1 MECVTIPTEIAKS
14 ATACKDVLDAH
25 APKLKEHT
33 WIRSAQVDFNL
44 WCSAIKAASFD
55 KSGMDYRLR
64 NYPDARESI
73 CNLLDALKTS
83 VEGAVAIYSETGKLL
98 ASSHISRANCEPQ
111 SERTE
116 R

>member
-1 MECVTIPTEIAKS
+1 MEYAAIPTEIARS
-14 ATACKDVLDAH
+14 ATACKEVLDTH
-25 APKLKEHT
+25 TPKLKEHT

-44 WCSAIKAASFD
+44 WCSAIKATSFD

-83 VEGAVAIYSETGKLL
+83 VEGAVGIYSGTGKLL
-98 ASSHISRANCEPQ
+98 VSNNSSVANCETQ
-111 SERTE
+111 NERD
-116 R
+116 